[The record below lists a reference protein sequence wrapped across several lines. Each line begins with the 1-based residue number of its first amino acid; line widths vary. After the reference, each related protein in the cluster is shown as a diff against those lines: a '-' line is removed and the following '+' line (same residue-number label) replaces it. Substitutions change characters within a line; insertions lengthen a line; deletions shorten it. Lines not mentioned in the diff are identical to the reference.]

1 MNCGAAVQEIFAPAI
16 QEEDVEENQMELS
29 TLIQSS
35 VENLL
40 LLIRFHSLMVGLKLE
55 LNCPKEIGYG
65 LPSG

>member
-35 VENLL
+35 VENSL
-40 LLIRFHSLMVGLKLE
+40 LLIRSHSLMVGLKLG
-55 LNCPKEIGYG
+55 LNCLKEIGYG